1 MVKKSGLVEGRMME
15 KACTKCVS
23 VVRKKKEEDDDD
35 GDIIVASGGA
45 DGIVRIWIVDSEN
58 IRLKMLCRLDNGVA
72 PISCVSLKYYT
83 SSSSPLSFESFRW
96 IEQ

>member
-1 MVKKSGLVEGRMME
+1 MRFGSQKEEGR
-15 KACTKCVS
+15 
-23 VVRKKKEEDDDD
+23 DDDD

-72 PISCVSLKYYT
+72 PISCVSLKYYLFIFAF
-83 SSSSPLSFESFRW
+83 LSFAEVSLDRAMKGRFACGKAHNSKLEE
-96 IEQ
+96 I